1 MAVGRADAAVGHP
14 PDQVL
19 ERDVDVAGEVDPPA
33 RLGQRG
39 VERLGLDLRPREP
52 VEDRATDAVGRLE
65 TVEEDAHDRVVGD
78 ELAAAH
84 VPVRLATEGAAL
96 GDGGAQQV
104 ARGEDRDAEP
114 RRQRRRLGPLPCPRS
129 TQQDDDGHWA
139 ANLATSL
146 GVTG

>member
-1 MAVGRADAAVGHP
+1 MAVGRADPAVGHP

-33 RLGQRG
+33 RLGQRR
-39 VERLGLDLRPREP
+39 VERLGLDLRAREP

-65 TVEEDAHDRVVGD
+65 TVEEDPHDRVVGH

-84 VPVRLATEGAAL
+84 VPVGLATEGAPL
-96 GDGGAQQV
+96 GDGGTQQI
-104 ARGEDRDAEP
+104 ARGKHRDAKSCRE
-114 RRQRRRLGPLPCPRS
+114 RRRLCPLPCPRS
-129 TQQDDDGHWA
+129 AQQDDDGHWA